1 MLRREG
7 DAYVARYQVGIRT
20 ETRILDAT
28 RELLAEGGLEAT
40 TLKAICDRAGVQ
52 AGSFYNLFASKEQ
65 AIMRVARDAIR
76 AVDPD
81 PDHAGTDTPDDLV
94 DAYVLFITDQ
104 PELARV
110 YLQVAVAGSNDASVA
125 RRFLRHHVR
134 RVERFADAIRRQNP
148 DLADVETTTTA
159 EVLLGALDGLAFRWV
174 LDRSFDFAGHA
185 AAAAAKCGCG
195 PVLPSQ
201 STKS

>member
-1 MLRREG
+1 M
-7 DAYVARYQVGIRT
+7 ARYQVGIRT

-28 RELLAEGGLEAT
+28 RELLAEGGLEAA

-65 AIMRVARDAIR
+65 AIMRVARDAIT

-81 PDHAGTDTPDDLV
+81 PQRVGTDTIADLV
-94 DAYVLFITDQ
+94 EAYVRFITDQ

-110 YLQVAVAGSNDASVA
+110 YLQIAVSGSNDDSVA

-134 RVERFADAIRRQNP
+134 RVERFADALQR
-148 DLADVETTTTA
+148 ADRSMKRPAATMTA

-174 LDRSFDFAGHA
+174 LDRSFDFARHAEA
-185 AAAAAKCGCG
+185 AAAQC
-195 PVLPSQ
+195 S
-201 STKS
+201 

>member
-1 MLRREG
+1 M
-7 DAYVARYQVGIRT
+7 ARYQAGIRT

-52 AGSFYNLFASKEQ
+52 AGSFYNLFTSKEQ

-81 PDHAGTDTPDDLV
+81 PQRAGTDTIADLV
-94 DAYVLFITDQ
+94 EAYIRFITDQ
-104 PELARV
+104 PELARI
-110 YLQVAVAGSNDASVA
+110 YLQIAVSGSNDESVA

-134 RVERFADAIRRQNP
+134 RVERFADAIQR
-148 DLADVETTTTA
+148 ADDSTKRERATMTA

-174 LDRSFDFAGHA
+174 LDQSFDFATHAKA
-185 AAAAAKCGCG
+185 AAAQC
-195 PVLPSQ
+195 
-201 STKS
+201 T

>member
-1 MLRREG
+1 M
-7 DAYVARYQVGIRT
+7 ARYQVGIRT

-28 RELLAEGGLEAT
+28 RELLAEEGLEGT

-52 AGSFYNLFASKEQ
+52 AGSFYNLFPSKEQ

-81 PDHAGTDTPDDLV
+81 PDRAGTDTLDDLV
-94 DAYVLFITDQ
+94 DAYIAFITDQ
-104 PELARV
+104 SELARV
-110 YLQVAVAGSNDASVA
+110 YLQIGVSGSNDDSAA

-134 RVERFADAIRRQNP
+134 RVERFAETIRRENP
-148 DLADVETTTTA
+148 TVTAAEATLTA

-174 LDRSFDFAGHA
+174 LDQAFDFPTHARA
-185 AAAAAKCGCG
+185 AARHYG
-195 PVLPSQ
+195 
-201 STKS
+201 

>member
-1 MLRREG
+1 M
-7 DAYVARYQVGIRT
+7 ARYQVGIRT

-81 PDHAGTDTPDDLV
+81 PDHEGTDTLDDLV
-94 DAYVLFITDQ
+94 SAYIRFITDQ
-104 PELARV
+104 PELARI
-110 YLQVAVAGSNDASVA
+110 YLQIAVSGSNDNSVA

-134 RVERFADAIRRQNP
+134 RVERFAATIRRAHP
-148 DLADVETTTTA
+148 DLSPSEATMNA

-174 LDRSFDFAGHA
+174 LDQTFDFARHA
-185 AAAAAKCGCG
+185 RTAALQCG
-195 PVLPSQ
+195 
-201 STKS
+201 

>member
-1 MLRREG
+1 M
-7 DAYVARYQVGIRT
+7 ARYQVGIRT

-28 RELLAEGGLEAT
+28 RELLAEEGIEGT
-40 TLKAICDRAGVQ
+40 TLKAICDRAGVR
-52 AGSFYNLFASKEQ
+52 AGSFYNLFPSKEQ

-81 PDHAGTDTPDDLV
+81 PEQAGTDSLDDLV
-94 DAYVLFITDQ
+94 EAYIRFITDQ

-110 YLQVAVAGSNDASVA
+110 YLQIGVSGSNDDSAA

-134 RVERFADAIRRQNP
+134 RVERFAETIRRENP
-148 DLADVETTTTA
+148 GVTRDEATMTA

-174 LDRSFDFAGHA
+174 LDQAFDFPRHARA
-185 AAAAAKCGCG
+185 AAT
-195 PVLPSQ
+195 Q
-201 STKS
+201 WR

>member
-1 MLRREG
+1 M
-7 DAYVARYQVGIRT
+7 ARYQVGIRT

-65 AIMRVARDAIR
+65 AIMRVARDAIQ

-81 PDHAGTDTPDDLV
+81 PQRAGTDTIADLV
-94 DAYVLFITDQ
+94 EAYIRFITDQ
-104 PELARV
+104 PELARI
-110 YLQVAVAGSNDASVA
+110 YLQIAVSGSNDESVA

-134 RVERFADAIRRQNP
+134 RVERFADAIQR
-148 DLADVETTTTA
+148 ADDSTKQERTTMTA

-174 LDRSFDFAGHA
+174 LDQSFDFATHAKA
-185 AAAAAKCGCG
+185 AAAQC
-195 PVLPSQ
+195 S
-201 STKS
+201 

>member
-1 MLRREG
+1 M
-7 DAYVARYQVGIRT
+7 ARYQVGIRT

-28 RELLAEGGLEAT
+28 RELLAEGGLEGT

-52 AGSFYNLFASKEQ
+52 AGSFYNLFPSKEQ

-81 PDHAGTDTPDDLV
+81 PDRAGTDTLDDLV
-94 DAYVLFITDQ
+94 DAYITFITDE
-104 PELARV
+104 PELARI
-110 YLQVAVAGSNDASVA
+110 YLQIGVSGSNDDSAA

-134 RVERFADAIRRQNP
+134 RVERFAETIRRRNP
-148 DLADVETTTTA
+148 ATTIDEATMTA

-174 LDRSFDFAGHA
+174 LDQSFDFPTHARA
-185 AAAAAKCGCG
+185 AARQCG
-195 PVLPSQ
+195 
-201 STKS
+201 

>member
-1 MLRREG
+1 M
-7 DAYVARYQVGIRT
+7 ARYQVGIRT

-28 RELLAEGGLEAT
+28 RDLLAEGGLEAA

-81 PDHAGTDTPDDLV
+81 PERAGTDTIADLV
-94 DAYVLFITDQ
+94 EAYVRFITDQ

-110 YLQVAVAGSNDASVA
+110 YLQIAVSGSSDDSVA

-134 RVERFADAIRRQNP
+134 RVERFADALRR
-148 DLADVETTTTA
+148 ADASMTPSGATQMA

-185 AAAAAKCGCG
+185 KAAADRC
-195 PVLPSQ
+195 S
-201 STKS
+201 